1 MELTIDGKVFKFVAG
16 IGFMRKANKLVKQ
29 KIENSDVYK
38 EVGLQYLVA
47 GLIDGDI
54 EDLINAL
61 DFMNEG
67 MEPRLTRK
75 EIERYIEDGNTD
87 IETLFTEV
95 LDFLK
100 NANVSK
106 KVYRDLMERLAKMKE
121 QQ

>member
-1 MELTIDGKVFKFVAG
+1 
-16 IGFMRKANKLVKQ
+16 
-29 KIENSDVYK
+29 
-38 EVGLQYLVA
+38 
-47 GLIDGDI
+47 
-54 EDLINAL
+54 
-61 DFMNEG
+61 MNEG

-75 EIERYIEDGNTD
+75 EIERYIEDENTD
-87 IETLFTEV
+87 IEALFTEV